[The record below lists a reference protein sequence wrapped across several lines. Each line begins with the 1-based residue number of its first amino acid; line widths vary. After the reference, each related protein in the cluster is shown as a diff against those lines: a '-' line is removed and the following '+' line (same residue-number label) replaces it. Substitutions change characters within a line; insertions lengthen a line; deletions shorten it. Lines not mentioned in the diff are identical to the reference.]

1 MTKTLNS
8 SKKKP
13 IHIAPLK
20 ITLGQFCTDTA
31 HFAGNQARALTFAK
45 QHPDADLLLL
55 PELFLNGYPVDD
67 LLHHPDFI
75 QQNNDAL
82 HNLAQQLHAINAP
95 ALIIG
100 AAHYETDGADGDDK
114 QCFNAL
120 YLLHNGKPQHLYNK
134 YQLPNYGVFD
144 EERHFS
150 KGSEYGTIFEH
161 QGYKIG
167 LMICEDSWYPDGFA
181 RLTDMGAD
189 IILLPNASPFAD
201 AKHKLQRLTRFTQ
214 YASDFAVPIVYLNR
228 VGARDDLIFDGA
240 SFAINHQGKIILQMP
255 SFTEATATMSLC
267 NTDLTIDNAP
277 PLTHIPNS
285 RLHDIYHAIVMAVK
299 DYARHNGFT
308 KIVLGLSGGIDSA
321 LVATIAADAVG
332 GDNLHCLLMPS
343 EFTAKSSIDDAVQ
356 CAKNLGAH
364 HHILDIKKL
373 YQHAAKTLA
382 PAVGKP
388 ITDGITH
395 ENLQARAR
403 GMLLMG
409 FSNHQGALL
418 LATSNKSESACG
430 YATLYGDMCG
440 GYAPIQDVYKTDIF
454 ALSQWRNQCTPN
466 TPPIPQNIIT
476 KPPSAE
482 LRANQK
488 DSDSLP
494 DYPILDSI
502 LYHMIEEETPH
513 HAIIAMLEKKHIENA
528 PAIVS
533 KVWTMLQNSEYK
545 RKQAPPCP
553 KISLRAL
560 GTDRRYPITSYFT
573 VSSP

>member
-1 MTKTLNS
+1 MTKTPN
-8 SKKKP
+8 
-13 IHIAPLK
+13 PLK
-20 ITLGQFCTDTA
+20 ISLGQFCTDTA
-31 HFAGNQARALTFAK
+31 NFAGNQARTLAFAK

-75 QQNNDAL
+75 QQNEDAL
-82 HNLAQQLHAINAP
+82 HSLARDLHSLNAP

-100 AAHYETDGADGDDK
+100 AAHYETDGNAPP

-120 YLLHNGKPQHLYNK
+120 YLLHNGKAQHLYNK

-144 EERHFS
+144 EQRYFT
-150 KGSEYGTIFEH
+150 KGTQYGTIFEH
-161 QGYKIG
+161 KGVKIG

-181 RLTDMGAD
+181 RLKSLGAD
-189 IILLPNASPFAD
+189 VILLPNASPFAD

-214 YASDFAVPIVYLNR
+214 YALDFELPLVYLNR

-240 SFAINHQGKIILQMP
+240 SFAINQAGKIILQMP
-255 SFTEATATMSLC
+255 SFAEATATISLA
-267 NTDLTIDNAP
+267 NEDLTISNAP
-277 PLTHIPNS
+277 PLTHIPDS
-285 RLHDIYHAIVMAVK
+285 RLHDIYHAILMGVK
-299 DYARHNGFT
+299 DYARHNRFT

-356 CAKNLGAH
+356 CAKNLNAH
-364 HHILDIKKL
+364 HHILDIQAL
-373 YQHAAKTLA
+373 YQHAATTLS
-382 PAVGKP
+382 PAIGET
-388 ITDGITH
+388 ITSGLTH

-418 LATSNKSESACG
+418 LATSNKSETACG

-454 ALSQWRNQCTPN
+454 ALCEWRNKATQKN
-466 TPPIPQNIIT
+466 PPIPQNIIS

-502 LYHMIEEETPH
+502 LYHMIDEETPH
-513 HAIIAMLEKKHIENA
+513 HAIIAMLEKKHIDNA
-528 PAIVS
+528 SLLVS

-545 RKQAPPCP
+545 RKQAAPCP
-553 KISLRAL
+553 KISLRAF